1 MKNVE
6 KRLKRSMPWLRPILK
21 VFHPS
26 AQKDVSSSE
35 KNAKLK
41 EAEEKRS
48 HAKAGSLSAKANMV
62 KDFNDNKKK

>member
-6 KRLKRSMPWLRPILK
+6 KMAQANTKSLS
-21 VFHPS
+21 S
-26 AQKDVSSSE
+26 YAQKDVSSSE

>member
-1 MKNVE
+1 MAQANTKS
-6 KRLKRSMPWLRPILK
+6 LSS
-21 VFHPS
+21 S

-41 EAEEKRS
+41 AAEEKRS